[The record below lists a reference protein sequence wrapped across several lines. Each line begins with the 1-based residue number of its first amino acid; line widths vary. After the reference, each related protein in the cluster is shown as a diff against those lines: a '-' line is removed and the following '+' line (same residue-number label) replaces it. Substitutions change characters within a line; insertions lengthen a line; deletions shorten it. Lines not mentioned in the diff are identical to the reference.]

1 MSGIS
6 SAAVRARRG
15 GSEEREKKKEDVVRG
30 TEGGKKVEGEK
41 DEKIMDWAGRRGKS
55 KEEKGGG

>member
-1 MSGIS
+1 M
-6 SAAVRARRG
+6 RG
-15 GSEEREKKKEDVVRG
+15 R
-30 TEGGKKVEGEK
+30 EGGKKVEGEK